1 MIVIEF
7 GGVAEG
13 VYVVV
18 HTPDDKTQFTGPN
31 VPPAPPSAQDI
42 VPVGV
47 VGELEVSAT
56 VEVNVTEPPGGTVAG
71 FGVTETVGVLSV
83 AVVRLAVPELV

>member
-1 MIVIEF
+1 MYET
-7 GGVAEG
+7 
-13 VYVVV
+13 V
-18 HTPDDKTQFTGPN
+18 HTPDDNVQKAGVN

-47 VGELEVSAT
+47 VGELELSAT

-71 FGVTETVGVLSV
+71 FGVIVR
-83 AVVRLAVPELV
+83 VVI